1 MLKWLNTLTNN
12 AETCLSFCFTE
23 KTGQIRMTVTN
34 RPGSFISH
42 AMNMINLQTDNPE
55 HFTVFIR
62 NFGPPLQWPYTIVC
76 FRPKSSPEFFDRTF
90 TNFMLT
96 CYPPEKC
103 SINGT
108 YKNHRKVKSGTS
120 SNQQTSRT
128 FGVQKPIIFQAF
140 NFIPYKD
147 WELGIF

>member
-1 MLKWLNTLTNN
+1 MLKWLNTLKNN

-108 YKNHRKVKSGTS
+108 YKNHRKGPESEIRNIIKSTNLQDFWGS
-120 SNQQTSRT
+120 
-128 FGVQKPIIFQAF
+128 KAD
-140 NFIPYKD
+140 NFP
-147 WELGIF
+147 GF